1 MVDRDLSQRN
11 RYRES
16 EAEMSA
22 HQHAVGSDRLRRL
35 RQTLILLVGITIATA
50 GNLSPAAATEGQ
62 STFDNP
68 DAAVTALLQGLKDH
82 NVDAIAGI
90 FGKEDWDTLV
100 GPDKNQARE
109 GFEQIYEKAQVAHK
123 LVKNSDGTEILV
135 IGAEA
140 WPFPIPLVAEAGRWR
155 FDTKAGV
162 TEIIN
167 RRIGGNEL
175 SAIATLNEY
184 VDAQAR
190 YASEDRDGD
199 EVLEYAQRIVSTPG
213 KQDGLY
219 WPSQPGDKVSPFGP
233 FVAESADYLEG
244 RKAGSPFKGY
254 YFKILTRQAA
264 SAPGGRY
271 DYVINGNMIAGFAM
285 IAYPA
290 EYGNS
295 GIMSFIVNQQ
305 GKVYQRDLGD
315 DTANLAQA
323 IDEYNPDGWTDAEE

>member
-1 MVDRDLSQRN
+1 
-11 RYRES
+11 
-16 EAEMSA
+16 MSA
-22 HQHAVGSDRLRRL
+22 QRTTSSGGGPRHLCKSLV
-35 RQTLILLVGITIATA
+35 LLVGLMMATA
-50 GNLSPAAATEGQ
+50 GGLSPAAATEGQ

-68 DAAVTALLQGLKDH
+68 DAAVAALLQGLKDR
-82 NVDAIAGI
+82 NADAIASI

-123 LVKNSDGTEILV
+123 LVKNSDGAEILV

-199 EVLEYAQRIVSTPG
+199 EVLEYAQRILSTPG

-219 WPSQPGDKVSPFGP
+219 WKSQPGDKVSPFGP

-244 RKAGSPFKGY
+244 RQAGSPFKGY

-315 DTANLAQA
+315 DTANIASA
-323 IDEYNPDGWTDAEE
+323 IDDYNPAGWSDAAE